1 MWRQMSKL
9 EKQKREINVLTQKA
23 MAKKKKKQQKTQADF
38 ADRIYLELK

>member
-23 MAKKKKKQQKTQADF
+23 MAKKKKKNNKKHRLTL
-38 ADRIYLELK
+38 RIEYI